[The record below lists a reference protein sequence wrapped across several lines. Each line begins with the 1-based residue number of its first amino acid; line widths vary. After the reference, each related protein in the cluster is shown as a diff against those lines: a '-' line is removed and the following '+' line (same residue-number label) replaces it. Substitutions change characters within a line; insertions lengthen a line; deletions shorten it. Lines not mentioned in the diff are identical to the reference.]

1 MQRLLKALPIAL
13 VAAAMVPTGA
23 SAKTIVVGQTKT
35 KLVAPSCPSSVAP
48 ANCTI
53 VLYWATALPSIS
65 NGVKYATTVTTPG
78 RITSYNLGI
87 SNLSSNASTRKT
99 YITELDTKY
108 GGNPRSILTVLRPV
122 GNKGLL
128 SYRVIERS
136 AVANLQGWLGKVKKF
151 PLKTAMPVIPGDL
164 IALTVP
170 TWAPVLPLA
179 TDPSQNAYLQARSTN
194 CPANELKSNAD
205 VQSFVGEFAKY
216 ACSYGTRP
224 QFTANETTS

>member
-13 VAAAMVPTGA
+13 VAAAMVPSGA

-35 KLVAPSCPSSVAP
+35 KLVAPSCPSSVSA

-65 NGVKYATTVTTPG
+65 NGIKYPTTVTTPG
-78 RITSYNLGI
+78 KITSFNLGI
-87 SNLSSNASTRKT
+87 SNLSSNAATRKT
-99 YITELDTKY
+99 YVTDLDNEW
-108 GGNPRSILTVLRPV
+108 GGNPRARVTVLRPV
-122 GNKGLL
+122 GNDGLL
-128 SYRVIERS
+128 SYRVVSQS
-136 AVANLQGWLGKVKKF
+136 AVANLQGWLGKVKRF
-151 PLKTAMPVIPGDL
+151 PLKTAMPVIKGDL
-164 IALTVP
+164 VALTVP

-179 TDPSQNAYLQARSTN
+179 TNPSQFSYRQARGTN
-194 CPANELKSNAD
+194 CSSNALTSNVN

-216 ACSYGTRP
+216 GCSYGTRP